1 MADAL
6 ADLGELVHDRTLVLN
21 ILRGLNERF
30 QFMSQFITRQKSFP
44 SFADVRADL
53 RLAELNMAPP
63 SPLVVS
69 SSSKPPA
76 SQPASGSATPRPQQ
90 NAGGACL
97 AVAVAV
103 AGVAV
108 AAVAKEAR
116 PAASQAVPSGPP
128 SSIRG
133 QGPSTCG
140 PGQLPAALAV
150 HLPVL
155 DHLHRHRCSSMLWW
169 PACLQPSTLRLRGR
183 TTRRP
188 PRHPLLPGRQHHL
201 RCLLLGHHG
210 ISSPSP
216 TPSAPS
222 PSPRLRTP
230 RTG

>member
-1 MADAL
+1 MSASSSCRSSSRARSRFL
-6 ADLGELVHDRTLVLN
+6 PLRT
-21 ILRGLNERF
+21 
-30 QFMSQFITRQKSFP
+30 SAPTCAWP
-44 SFADVRADL
+44 SSTWHLPR
-53 RLAELNMAPP
+53 RLHRPS
-63 SPLVVS
+63 SPLR
-69 SSSKPPA
+69 PA
-76 SQPASGSATPRPQQ
+76 SHLPPRQPLGLQTRALNSTPGR
-90 NAGGACL
+90 ACL
-97 AVAVAV
+97 AMAVAV

-108 AAVAKEAR
+108 AAVAMVAR
-116 PAASQAVPSGPP
+116 TAAPQVVLSGPP

-150 HLPVL
+150 HLPAL
-155 DHLHRHRCSSMLWW
+155 AHLHRHRCNSTLWW

-201 RCLLLGHHG
+201 RRPQFGHHG
-210 ISSPSP
+210 TNSPSP

-222 PSPRLRTP
+222 PSPRLQTP

>member
-1 MADAL
+1 
-6 ADLGELVHDRTLVLN
+6 
-21 ILRGLNERF
+21 
-30 QFMSQFITRQKSFP
+30 
-44 SFADVRADL
+44 
-53 RLAELNMAPP
+53 MAPP
-63 SPLVVS
+63 SAPPSALVAS
-69 SSSKPPA
+69 SFSKPSA
-76 SQPASGSATPRPQQ
+76 SPPASGSANPRPQQ
-90 NAGGACL
+90 HAGGACL
-97 AVAVAV
+97 AMAVAV

-150 HLPVL
+150 HLPAL
-155 DHLHRHRCSSMLWW
+155 AHLHRHRCNSTLWW

-201 RCLLLGHHG
+201 RRPQFGHHG
-210 ISSPSP
+210 TNSPSP

-230 RTG
+230 WTG